1 MKLIKIFIP
10 LYLLSVTSYAQLIF
24 GQNRK
29 KVTDAIEINYASPR
43 ELEIA
48 DIEIRGLQF
57 LDNNA
62 LTSLS
67 GLKVGDKI
75 KIPGDE
81 ISFAIN
87 KLWKQGIIGNIA
99 IFASK
104 IEGNQVWLVIEL
116 SERPRLINYEFDGVS
131 KSHRT
136 EIEDDLELTKGKII
150 TDVVIKNTE
159 LTVRKFYESKG
170 FLNAGVTI
178 SQRVDTIIKNSAVLM
193 IEVDKGRKVK
203 IYDINFH
210 GNETFSDTKLRSK
223 FKKTGETPRFSLPSS
238 LLVSAIKLAN
248 PKHLRHFMTHKDTAT
263 AQQFRDQLSNVAKLN
278 FFKSSKFVK
287 EEFVNDKAALISFL
301 NSKGY
306 RDAVIKSDTNYAIN
320 KKHMNIDIEIF
331 EGQKYYFRNI
341 NWEGN
346 FIYDDATLAKV
357 LGVKKGDIY
366 DLELIQTKLN
376 YDPTGV
382 DVSSLYMDDGY
393 LFFNINP
400 VEIGVSG
407 DSIDLEMRV
416 FEGGQATIKKVLITG
431 NEKTKDYVVRRELR
445 TIPGQKF
452 SRELLIR
459 TQRELSQLG
468 YFDPQKVNPIPI
480 PNMADETVDIEW
492 ELVEQPSDQIELSGG
507 WGGYYGFVGTLGV
520 SFNNFS
526 IKEALKFNKFPPM
539 GDGQRLSVR
548 AQANGKRYQSYTVS
562 FQEPWLGGKRPNSF
576 GISYNHSIQR
586 YLNYQD
592 NTTIGS
598 LSVNS
603 FSVSLGRRVN
613 WPDDFFVISNAV
625 SFSKYSLYNYQGF
638 SLGFATGDA
647 NSFVFN
653 TTVSRRSSDNPMYP
667 QRGSDISL
675 SINMTPPYSMFNDLD
690 YETSLP
696 EERFK
701 WVEYH
706 KWNFD
711 LRYYLPVIPKL
722 IFAPRIHFGF
732 IGSYTDKAPVGP
744 FERFV
749 LGGDGLTGQNFI
761 LGTDVIGLR
770 GYPNPQQSARRE
782 TSLTPY
788 DSEANILGGIAFTK
802 YILELRY
809 PVSLNPTAT
818 IYLLTFVEGGN
829 AWNNSE
835 AYNPYKLYRS
845 AGIGA
850 RIFMPA
856 FGLLGIDYGYGFD
869 AIPGANE
876 RSGGQFHFS
885 IGQQIR

>member
-1 MKLIKIFIP
+1 MKLINIFIL

-29 KVTDAIEINYASPR
+29 KTTDAIEINYASPR

-81 ISFAIN
+81 ISLAIK

-104 IEGNQVWLVIEL
+104 IEGGQVWLVIEL
-116 SERPRLINYEFDGVS
+116 SERPRLMKYEFEGIS
-131 KSHRT
+131 KSHQT

-159 LTVRKFYESKG
+159 LAVQKFYESKG
-170 FLNAGVTI
+170 FFNAGVTL
-178 SQRVDTIIKNSAVLM
+178 SQRIDTVLRNSAVLM
-193 IEVDKGRKVK
+193 IKVDKGRKVK

-210 GNETFSDTKLRSK
+210 GNEQFSDTKLRSK
-223 FKKTGETPRFSLPSS
+223 FKKTGETTRFSLPSS
-238 LLVSAIKLAN
+238 LLVNVIKLVN
-248 PKHLRHFMTHKDTAT
+248 PKHLFYFMTHKDTAT
-263 AQQFRDQLSNVAKLN
+263 AQEFRDQLSDVIKLN

-287 EEFVNDKAALISFL
+287 EEFVNDKIALISFL

-306 RDAVIKSDTNYAIN
+306 RDAAIMSDTSYATN
-320 KKHMNIDIEIF
+320 EKHMNIDIDIF
-331 EGQKYYFRNI
+331 EGRKYHFREI
-341 NWEGN
+341 KWEGN
-346 FIYDDATLAKV
+346 FIYDDATLSKV
-357 LGVKKGDIY
+357 LGVQKGDIY

-400 VEIGVSG
+400 VEVGVSG

-445 TIPGQKF
+445 TVPGQKF

-468 YFDPQKVNPIPI
+468 YFDPQKVNPIPV
-480 PNMADETVDIEW
+480 PNMVDETVDIEW

-507 WGGYYGFVGTLGV
+507 WGGFYGFVGTLGV

-526 IKEALKFNKFPPM
+526 IREAIKLEKFPPM

-548 AQANGKRYQSYTVS
+548 AQANGKRYQSYTAS
-562 FQEPWLGGKRPNSF
+562 FQEPWLGGKKPNSF
-576 GISYNHSIQR
+576 GISYNHSVQR
-586 YLNYQD
+586 YLNFQD

-625 SFSKYSLYNYQGF
+625 SLSKYSLYNYQGF

-675 SINMTPPYSMFNDLD
+675 SLNMTPPYSLFNDLN
-690 YETSLP
+690 YETAIP
-696 EERFK
+696 EDKYK

-711 LRYYLPVIPKL
+711 FRYYLPVLPKL
-722 IFAPRIHFGF
+722 VLAPRVHFGF
-732 IGSYTDKAPVGP
+732 IGSYSDKASVGP

-770 GYPNPQQSARRE
+770 GYPNPQQSARRA
-782 TSLTPY
+782 TSLTPF
-788 DSEANILGGIAFTK
+788 DSETNILGGIAFTK

-869 AIPGANE
+869 AIPGTSE